1 MTAQSVQEETAGL
14 NEELCLLPL
23 TGPVGMEL
31 CQPPL
36 LHERFST
43 ACAEPSKS
51 QTELSSEDV
60 EDEGT
65 PQGSM
70 VSCPHQHAVIII
82 IITHQGVFLVQVHSQ
97 PVGGGSDPPKQP
109 HTATV
114 KSEFK
119 AMTGEQMLIE
129 SSAHNSS
136 PSPSCF

>member
-1 MTAQSVQEETAGL
+1 MQCIWTFKHNHPPHTADVTAQCVQKEETFGL
-14 NEELCLLPL
+14 KGELCLLPVKL
-23 TGPVGMEL
+23 PLIGAVDML
-31 CQPPL
+31 CLPRR
-36 LHERFST
+36 RFSG
-43 ACAEPSKS
+43 
-51 QTELSSEDV
+51 V
-60 EDEGT
+60 T

-82 IITHQGVFLVQVHSQ
+82 IITHQSVLLVQVYSQ